1 MVKKDIIQAL
11 AYECGLRTDQ
21 AAMAFQT
28 ILNTIEDGLKGG
40 QRIELRNFGVFK
52 VVQRKKSFGRDIKKG
67 KLIPLE
73 PQKKVKFKAGKIL

>member
-1 MVKKDIIQAL
+1 MVKKDIIQVL

-21 AAMAFQT
+21 AAKAFQT
-28 ILNTIEDGLKGG
+28 ILGTIEDGLKNG